1 MLEAATGSLV
11 FPVLTYFL
19 WIAALTARQ
28 RRNTYMRDAFFTP
41 PTRREVEAAKRW
53 LRQELRAGA

>member
-19 WIAALTARQ
+19 WIATVTARQ
-28 RRNTYMRDAFFTP
+28 RRIAHMHDAFFRP
-41 PTRREVEAAKRW
+41 PTRREVEAGRRW
-53 LRQELRAGA
+53 LLQELRAGA